1 MKCPKCQHENT
12 VTANF
17 CEECAAP
24 LARVCGY
31 CGTQISS
38 AARFCPQ
45 CGHPLNPAAD
55 KPRDPAPR
63 NLPDRTPTSRA
74 GLEDERKQVTALFAD
89 IKGSFELLVDRDAEV
104 VRKIFLDP
112 VLERMIEA
120 VHHYEGTVTS
130 VRGDG
135 IMALFG
141 APLALED
148 HAVRACYAGLRMQ
161 QTVTRY
167 AEEVKHSHG
176 VPLAIR
182 VGLASGEIVG
192 LAVGNDLHTDYTVV
206 GQTAWLASRLEH
218 MARPGSVLT
227 TIDTLRLADGYVAMK
242 SLGSMPVN
250 GLRDPVEVF
259 EVTGAGAAQT
269 RLQAAAGRGFTRFVG
284 RDIEM
289 EQLIRAQQLA
299 GRGRGQIVAIIGEPG
314 MGKSRL
320 IHEFVHSHHTAEW
333 LVLESNAT
341 AFGPATPYLPTI
353 ELLRHYFT
361 ISRHDT
367 TESIHQK
374 VTDKISALDPSL
386 HETIPPLLDLLD
398 ALDSEHPFR
407 SLDPIQ
413 HRHSTYQAVGRLLLS
428 QNNIQPVVAVV
439 ENLHWNDAL
448 TIGLLNELVIASQK
462 ARFLL
467 IVSYRP
473 DYDDEWRNRPNY
485 HRLRLDPLAGESLSD
500 LLQFL
505 LGSHPGL
512 SALNSFLIERAS
524 GNPFFVEE
532 IVRTLVDTGV
542 LDGQRGSYRLVR
554 PFSSIGVPPTVQAV
568 LGARIDRL
576 PFLEKRLLQEA
587 AVIGYDV
594 PFSLLQAISGLA
606 DEKLLG
612 LLDHLQAVEFLYPT
626 RLFPDL
632 QYTFKHA
639 LTQDATYR
647 GVLRE
652 RRREIHARVVYAIE
666 QRYGDRLSEEIDLL
680 AHHAV
685 RGELH
690 EKAVYY
696 LRQAGAKAGS
706 RSALVDAR
714 GWFEQALD
722 VLKAL
727 PETQDTLE
735 QAFEI
740 RLELRSV
747 LRQLGEVRQ
756 MLEHLREAETI
767 AEQLK
772 DEPRRGQICGL
783 LTTVLS
789 TLDEL
794 DEAVLIGTRAIE
806 IAERTSDL
814 RLSVV
819 ATSCIEEAHYY
830 RAEYQHVAEI
840 AARSLRTLPSEWLHE
855 FLGLAVPPSVFG
867 RAWLT
872 MSLTELGRFAE
883 ASRCA
888 EEVIQIAEPTQHAH
902 TIGWA
907 HLAASMLY
915 LLKGDWAHAHR
926 RVEQWIAVLRTGSA
940 TIQLPWA
947 VGASAWALA
956 QIGAQGEASDRVQEG
971 ERLLESQT
979 SEGIV
984 GHRSWA
990 CHAVGRACLL
1000 LGRLDDARRLGDRSV
1015 QSANRQPGFAAHGL
1029 HLLGDIAIHPD
1040 RFDAAIGD
1048 VRYREALALAERHR
1062 MRPLIA
1068 QCHLGLGKLY
1078 RMTGKTERARD
1089 HLGIATIMY
1098 REMDMGF
1105 WLHQAVET

>member
-1 MKCPKCQHENT
+1 
-12 VTANF
+12 
-17 CEECAAP
+17 
-24 LARVCGY
+24 
-31 CGTQISS
+31 
-38 AARFCPQ
+38 
-45 CGHPLNPAAD
+45 
-55 KPRDPAPR
+55 
-63 NLPDRTPTSRA
+63 
-74 GLEDERKQVTALFAD
+74 
-89 IKGSFELLVDRDAEV
+89 
-104 VRKIFLDP
+104 
-112 VLERMIEA
+112 
-120 VHHYEGTVTS
+120 
-130 VRGDG
+130 
-135 IMALFG
+135 
-141 APLALED
+141 
-148 HAVRACYAGLRMQ
+148 
-161 QTVTRY
+161 
-167 AEEVKHSHG
+167 
-176 VPLAIR
+176 
-182 VGLASGEIVG
+182 
-192 LAVGNDLHTDYTVV
+192 
-206 GQTAWLASRLEH
+206 
-218 MARPGSVLT
+218 
-227 TIDTLRLADGYVAMK
+227 
-242 SLGSMPVN
+242 
-250 GLRDPVEVF
+250 
-259 EVTGAGAAQT
+259 
-269 RLQAAAGRGFTRFVG
+269 
-284 RDIEM
+284 M

-320 IHEFVHSHHTAEW
+320 IHEFAHSHHTAEW

-413 HRHSTYQAVGRLLLS
+413 HRHSTYQAVARLLLS